1 MQNFDPSLKKKKKKK
16 KTFDLEGAL
25 GEGGADEAAQETE
38 ETLEPAKDD
47 ADDIDLENF
56 GKKKKKKKKVLD
68 DDAEEKGDE
77 EKDEKED
84 CETFTLP
91 IISKMKIA
99 LTKIFIIHTVVISNS
114 VISQLKVC
122 YKSYLMTPR
131 SDNSKIHKSQVS
143 SFVS

>member
-38 ETLEPAKDD
+38 DTLEPAKDD
-47 ADDIDLENF
+47 TDDIDLESF

-84 CETFTLP
+84 CETFTLH
-91 IISKMKIA
+91 IISKRNSNDEN
-99 LTKIFIIHTVVISNS
+99 ISNS
-114 VISQLKVC
+114 YCSHFKF
-122 YKSYLMTPR
+122 S
-131 SDNSKIHKSQVS
+131 HKSVQSLPQVILNDTQI
-143 SFVS
+143 